1 MISSAEVQ
9 DGGSSSLIVWTL
21 CYSLLWFLPGVGS
34 EIKISSLLH
43 IRIMVYIKCHS
54 LREFLMH
61 AQVVYNA
68 ALFQIIGFQS
78 FREKAVTCNTIEE

>member
-1 MISSAEVQ
+1 
-9 DGGSSSLIVWTL
+9 
-21 CYSLLWFLPGVGS
+21 
-34 EIKISSLLH
+34 
-43 IRIMVYIKCHS
+43 
-54 LREFLMH
+54 MH